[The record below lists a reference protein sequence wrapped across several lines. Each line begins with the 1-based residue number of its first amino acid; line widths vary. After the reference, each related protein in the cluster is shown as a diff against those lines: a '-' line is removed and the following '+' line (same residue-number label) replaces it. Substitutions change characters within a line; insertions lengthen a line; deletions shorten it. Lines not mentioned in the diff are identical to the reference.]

1 MNAERN
7 KRKYR
12 FRLQLCSSERR
23 ELGIFPVVHV
33 CESIQMEFPFCAPI
47 ADSSRM
53 MHRRAPLR
61 PSYRLN
67 RSESVFF
74 FVPFCRWHYFLI
86 LIRRTLR
93 ITRSNVNDIET
104 HIQVVPH
111 AEIKTKR
118 KCHEA
123 LLCENSTRS
132 TTNNSCREEMRA
144 RAHTRKSI
152 LLQMTR

>member
-1 MNAERN
+1 MRSGTN
-7 KRKYR
+7 
-12 FRLQLCSSERR
+12 
-23 ELGIFPVVHV
+23 
-33 CESIQMEFPFCAPI
+33 ESIDFDCSFALPNDE
-47 ADSSRM
+47 SSAFFQWFTCVKAFRWNF
-53 MHRRAPLR
+53 RFVRPLPTRAPLR